1 MKRLRVPRPEVYERC
16 LDLDVSYVGVEQ
28 PRRLL
33 SPDIPVTDRQDILGL
48 VGLSVTVTKVVLIH
62 LCAQTLL
69 LKGKLDSTATV
80 FASPI
85 MGDGQT

>member
-1 MKRLRVPRPEVYERC
+1 VKRLRVPRPEVYERC
-16 LDLDVSYVGVEQ
+16 LDLDVYRCGA
-28 PRRLL
+28 RRLL

-48 VGLSVTVTKVVLIH
+48 VGLSVTVTKDVLIH